1 MKFVNPKNDIAF
13 KKIFGNENKK
23 EILISLLNAV
33 LDLKGVKEIQT
44 IEILNP
50 YQVPHLIDFKQSTLD
65 VRAKDKRGITFIV
78 EMHAPISPGQVER
91 KSYLRKR
98 FAYYVAKEYVSQ
110 IESGADYPKL
120 NQVIFIGVFD
130 FNEFNNEHFLS
141 SHLILNCETLEQ
153 ELSEVEFNFIELP
166 KFTKKE
172 TELRTILDKWVYFIK
187 HADDLEIVP
196 EHAASMPALRA
207 AYDVANRLNWSKQE
221 LDVMEYWEMRE
232 RGELDKREA
241 AFEKGEQ
248 NKAQEIARNL
258 LAEGLDP
265 GIVAKTTGI
274 SPDDLATL

>member
-13 KKIFGNENKK
+13 KKIFGNDNKK
-23 EILISLLNAV
+23 EILISFLNAI
-33 LDLKGVKEIQT
+33 LDLKGIKEIES

-65 VRAKDKRGITFIV
+65 VRAKDKRGVTFIV
-78 EMHAPISPGQVER
+78 EMQVER

-98 FAYYVAKEYVSQ
+98 FTYYVAKEYVSQ

-120 NQVIFIGVFD
+120 NQVIFIGIFD
-130 FNEFNNEHFLS
+130 FKEFSNEHYLS
-141 SHLILNCETLEQ
+141 RHLILNCETQEQ

-172 TELRTILDKWVYFIK
+172 AELRTILDKWVYFIK

-196 EHAASMPALRA
+196 LHVEDTPALKT
-207 AYDVANRLNWSKQE
+207 AYEIASRYNWSKEE

-232 RGELDKREA
+232 RAEMEKREA
-241 AFEKGEQ
+241 AELKGRVAEKR
-248 NKAQEIARNL
+248 KIALNL

-265 GIVAKTTGI
+265 GIVAKTTGL
-274 SPDDLATL
+274 SPEDLAIL